1 MQHAN
6 RRSYA
11 YTPAKTK
18 ENLATELKMAK
29 KSKIAKAIMADT
41 LKNEPVKTKNR

>member
-6 RRSYA
+6 MRSYA

-29 KSKIAKAIMADT
+29 KSKIAKAIMAAT
-41 LKNEPVKTKNR
+41 LKIEPAMRMNR

>member
-6 RRSYA
+6 GRSYA
-11 YTPAKTK
+11 NTPAKTK

-29 KSKIAKAIMADT
+29 KSKITKAIMSAK
-41 LKNEPVKTKNR
+41 LKIEPAKNKKR